1 MARLQSRNMV
11 VVAIFVAAMVIAT
24 VFYFVSGSGGQQSGG
39 AMAQGGGRPPPVV
52 LVGDV
57 EVGTVRRQLSA
68 VGTLRSNESVVIQ
81 PEIAGRV
88 AGIFF
93 DEGMAVDKG
102 ARLIALDD
110 AIFRAELQ
118 QAKARLAL
126 RRANHDRA
134 KDLFKRGAASARN
147 LDEALAEM
155 RVAEADVAL
164 AQARLDKGTISA
176 PFDGILGLRSVSL
189 GDYVNPGQRIVN
201 IEDIDPIKVDFRV
214 PENYAGLV
222 GLDQKIAIDVDALPG
237 RQFVGRVY
245 AIDPLIDPS
254 GRAVTLRATVAN
266 ESSELR
272 PGMFARVK
280 LTVAEH
286 DDALL
291 VPETAI
297 FARGQDQFVYRVVDG
312 KAVMAE
318 VRTGIRRDGKVEIVE
333 GISKTDRI
341 VFEGHI
347 KLQDGSP
354 LKAIEAEK
362 PVS

>member
-1 MARLQSRNMV
+1 MGRLRSRKMV
-11 VVAIFVAAMVIAT
+11 VAVAFVAALLIASLL
-24 VFYFVSGSGGQQSGG
+24 YFLSGSGGQQSGG

-52 LVGDV
+52 LVGPV
-57 EVGTVRRQLSA
+57 EIGAVRRQLSA
-68 VGTLRSNESVVIQ
+68 VGSLRSNESVVIQ

-93 DEGMAVDKG
+93 DEGMAVEKG
-102 ARLIALDD
+102 APLIALDD

-126 RRANHDRA
+126 KRANHERA

-176 PFDGILGLRSVSL
+176 PFDGILGLRNVSL
-189 GDYVNPGQRIVN
+189 GDYVNPGHRIVN

-214 PENYAGLV
+214 PENFAGLV

-237 RQFVGRVY
+237 RQFEGRVY
-245 AIDPLIDPS
+245 AIDPLIDPN

-266 ESSELR
+266 EARELR

-280 LTVAEH
+280 LTVAQH
-286 DDALL
+286 DNALL

-297 FARGQDQFVYRVVDG
+297 FARGQEQFVYRVVDG
-312 KAVMAE
+312 KAVMAR
-318 VRTGIRRDGKVEIVE
+318 VGTGIRREGMVEITD
-333 GISKTDRI
+333 GISETDQI

-354 LKAIEAEK
+354 LKAIAAEE
-362 PVS
+362 PGS